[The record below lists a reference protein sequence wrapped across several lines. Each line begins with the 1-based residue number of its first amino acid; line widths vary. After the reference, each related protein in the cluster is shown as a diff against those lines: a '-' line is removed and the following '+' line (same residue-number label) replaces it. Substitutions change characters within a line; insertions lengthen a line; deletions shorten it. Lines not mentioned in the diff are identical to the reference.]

1 MSAGESAVTLSS
13 RSWGREQRAAAIR
26 DVGRDITMASILCKT
41 HFDRHTIARVNNA
54 LMVVLFGSGFFACMI
69 GASVY
74 DVGRLFSA
82 W

>member
-1 MSAGESAVTLSS
+1 MA
-13 RSWGREQRAAAIR
+13 RIR
-26 DVGRDITMASILCKT
+26 RKA
-41 HFDRHTIARVNNA
+41 HFDRPTIARLNNA
-54 LMVVLFGSGFFACMI
+54 LMIALFGSGLLACMI

>member
-1 MSAGESAVTLSS
+1 
-13 RSWGREQRAAAIR
+13 
-26 DVGRDITMASILCKT
+26 MASILRKA
-41 HFDRHTIARVNNA
+41 HFDRHTIARLNDA
-54 LMVVLFGSGFFACMI
+54 LMVALFGSGLLACMI